1 MLAVGYNSYTSAARR
16 NQRRGSYFQWEGFE
30 ARVCVQERETQIE
43 TWGKLLGGWVEIC
56 QTEIG
61 VGRDEKPRL
70 IVIPILCLMK
80 VDFRSS
86 P

>member
-1 MLAVGYNSYTSAARR
+1 M
-16 NQRRGSYFQWEGFE
+16 
-30 ARVCVQERETQIE
+30 QERETQIE